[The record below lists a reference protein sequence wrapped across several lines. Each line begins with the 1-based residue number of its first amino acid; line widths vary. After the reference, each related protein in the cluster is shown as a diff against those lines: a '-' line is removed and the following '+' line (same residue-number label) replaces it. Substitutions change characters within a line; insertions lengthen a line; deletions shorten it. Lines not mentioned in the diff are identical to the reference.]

1 MSPMVM
7 GIVAL
12 SIGAVALI
20 GLVVLLFKTGVLGGG
35 GKSKGAVEIK
45 QASTNARPTSKK
57 STSAASGGLL
67 SQAPLQQTGT
77 DALLATQM
85 ANNAVDS
92 DDSTKGHHHHT
103 SNDHHSSHDS
113 GSSDGGGSSD

>member
-45 QASTNARPTSKK
+45 QASPNARPTSKK